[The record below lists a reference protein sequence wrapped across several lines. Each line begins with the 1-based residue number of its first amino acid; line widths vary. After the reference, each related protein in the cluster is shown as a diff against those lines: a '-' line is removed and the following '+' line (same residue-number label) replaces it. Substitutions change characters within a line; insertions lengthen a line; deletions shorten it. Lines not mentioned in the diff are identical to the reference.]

1 MTSMTATSLTNMKH
15 IIKKRK
21 MHQCA
26 LNEKNV
32 FLFTI
37 CSILK
42 KDKNANSHH
51 HTHTLKFNDKTNE
64 IVGR

>member
-1 MTSMTATSLTNMKH
+1 MTSMTAMSLTNMKH

-21 MHQCA
+21 MYQCA

-32 FLFTI
+32 FLFTL

-42 KDKNANSHH
+42 KDKNANSHR
-51 HTHTLKFNDKTNE
+51 HTHTH
-64 IVGR
+64 